1 MYAPLR
7 VAIGWRVQLVD
18 QYWKGEAPRTLPA
31 HRRTA
36 IAVLMAEPRSD
47 PTFYKPK

>member
-18 QYWKGEAPRTLPA
+18 QYWKGEAPARFPLA
-31 HRRTA
+31 
-36 IAVLMAEPRSD
+36 AERQLRC
-47 PTFYKPK
+47 